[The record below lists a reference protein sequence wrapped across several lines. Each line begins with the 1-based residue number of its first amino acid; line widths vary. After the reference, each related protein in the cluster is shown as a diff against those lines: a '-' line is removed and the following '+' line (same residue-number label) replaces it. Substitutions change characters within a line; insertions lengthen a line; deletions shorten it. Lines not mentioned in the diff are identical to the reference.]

1 MLKLEGR
8 TAVVTGAASGI
19 GRAIAT
25 SLAKR
30 GCHLALADIDDDGLQ
45 RTAAEIIAA
54 GVRISRHHLDV
65 SMPGRSPPFRRG

>member
-1 MLKLEGR
+1 LLKLEGR

-25 SLAKR
+25 SLAMR

-45 RTAAEIIAA
+45 RTAANAE
-54 GVRISRHHLDV
+54 V
-65 SMPGRSPPFRRG
+65 P